1 MKSVQLYKHLS
12 TLAGQLN
19 HLALD
24 VYNDK
29 IENAEAQAKAADHLR
44 RAAGIFGLTVSA
56 AAPPDEAA

>member
-1 MKSVQLYKHLS
+1 MKSVELYKQLS

-24 VYNDK
+24 VYNGK
-29 IENAEAQAKAADHLR
+29 IENTAAEAKAQALLA

-56 AAPPDEAA
+56 APPPDEAA